1 MESSWLEKA
10 FVDFREPLLKLAE
23 RTLHPALMGR
33 FSPEDLLQETMLEL
47 RKDDNAFLHDEEI
60 PLYIRLRA
68 ALVQRATDLERR
80 HLGAQMRDI
89 YREAHPVDAEGES
102 LLELIPDPATSPLSR
117 LAREERYALLRHV
130 LGTLSP
136 VDRGILELRHV
147 DGLGNG
153 ESARLLGVSE
163 KAASLRYTRALL
175 HLKDALENYSE
186 FRP

>member
-1 MESSWLEKA
+1 MENAWLEKA
-10 FVDFREPLLKLAE
+10 FVDYREPLLKLAE
-23 RTLHPALMGR
+23 RTLNPVLAGR

-60 PLYIRLRA
+60 PLYIRLRT
-68 ALVQRATDLERR
+68 ALVQMATDLERR
-80 HLGAQMRDI
+80 HLGAQMRDL

-102 LLELIPDPATSPLSR
+102 LLEMIPDPASSPLSR

-136 VDRGILELRHV
+136 NDRGILELRHV
-147 DGLGNG
+147 DGLANG
-153 ESARLLGVSE
+153 ECARLLGLTE
-163 KAASLRYTRALL
+163 KATSLRYMRALL